1 VHLGGLA
8 KAAVGCCS
16 RYSAPDVKPR
26 CFMARPEGQIRRGMA
41 IMRDGRSIYKSLFSA
56 DVQQNGKTLDAEH

>member
-1 VHLGGLA
+1 MLQP
-8 KAAVGCCS
+8 
-16 RYSAPDVKPR
+16 PDVKPR